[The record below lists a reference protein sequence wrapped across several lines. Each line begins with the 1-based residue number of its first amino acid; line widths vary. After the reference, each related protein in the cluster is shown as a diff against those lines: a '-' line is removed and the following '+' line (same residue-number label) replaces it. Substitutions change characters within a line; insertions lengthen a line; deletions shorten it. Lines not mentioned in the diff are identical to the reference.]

1 MWTHPNP
8 LTEQRNAMN
17 TLELLEISPVIP
29 VIVIDDIATAVDL
42 ARALVSGHVRALE
55 VTLRSPAALDAIR
68 AIHDQVPDAVVGVG
82 TVRTPDQ
89 LDAALRAGAS
99 FGVSPG
105 LTEDLARAAGTSGVP
120 FLPGVATASEAMR
133 AAELG
138 FGALKLFPAEAVG
151 GAALLKSWFG
161 PLPDLTFC
169 PTGGIH
175 AGNMGAYLA
184 LPNVRCV
191 GGSWLTPHAAV
202 RDRDWSTV
210 TALAARA
217 VELARTAQGKPRP

>member
-1 MWTHPNP
+1 
-8 LTEQRNAMN
+8 MN

-42 ARALVSGHVRALE
+42 ARALVTGHVRALE

-82 TVRTPDQ
+82 TVRTPAQ
-89 LDAALRAGAS
+89 LDAALRAGAR

-105 LTEDLARAAGTSGVP
+105 LTEDLAQAALTSGIP

-138 FGALKLFPAEAVG
+138 FGALKLFPAEAAG

-161 PLPDLTFC
+161 PLPDLMFC

-217 VELARTAQGKPRP
+217 VEIARTAQGKSHP

>member
-1 MWTHPNP
+1 
-8 LTEQRNAMN
+8 MN
-17 TLELLEISPVIP
+17 TQELLDLSPVIP
-29 VIVIDDIATAVDL
+29 VIVIDELSTAVEL
-42 ARALVSGHVRALE
+42 ARALVAGRIRALE

-68 AIHDQVPDAVVGVG
+68 AISEQVPEAVVGVG
-82 TVRTPDQ
+82 TVRTPEQ
-89 LDAALRAGAS
+89 LDAALRAGAR

-105 LTEDLARAAGTSGVP
+105 LTEELARAALASGIP

-138 FGALKLFPAEAVG
+138 FDALKLFPAEAVG

-161 PLPDLTFC
+161 PLPELRFC

-175 AGNMGAYLA
+175 AGNMQAYLA

-191 GGSWLTPHAAV
+191 GGSWLTPKSAIQNQDWAAITTL
-202 RDRDWSTV
+202 SQQAY
-210 TALAARA
+210 ALGAPGAS
-217 VELARTAQGKPRP
+217 PR